1 MMEEKKKEIKSYNI
15 DKITDKIYLGDIE
28 GAYEIDYLKQEGITH
43 LLSLL
48 EEEFCPKYEDDY
60 PIIRKIVDVDDEDS
74 QNIFQFFKECIEFIE
89 NATKIYI
96 HCMAGVS
103 RSPTIV
109 ISYLMWKEKKGYNET
124 YFFVKNKRRFIGP
137 NEGFVSQLKL
147 FEEKLKENNYNL
159 GKIDFKNINIDE
171 LLKKNEN

>member
-1 MMEEKKKEIKSYNI
+1 
-15 DKITDKIYLGDIE
+15 
-28 GAYEIDYLKQEGITH
+28 
-43 LLSLL
+43 
-48 EEEFCPKYEDDY
+48 
-60 PIIRKIVDVDDEDS
+60 
-74 QNIFQFFKECIEFIE
+74 
-89 NATKIYI
+89 
-96 HCMAGVS
+96 MAGVS

-137 NEGFVSQLKL
+137 NQGFVSQLKL

-159 GKIDFKNINIDE
+159 DKIDFKNINIDE